1 MKVINIKWDADE
13 KTKKSL
19 PKEIPLHSDFSAE
32 DIDKISDYISDVTGF
47 CHFGFDI
54 DESNEITVL
63 LVEPGKYPREIKI
76 ENTLKAMQDIV
87 GGYIER
93 SMMFDDDV
101 AVICNEEGKIK
112 GLLLNRAIYGQ
123 DEKVIDVIA
132 GTFFLC
138 YAPADSDSFLS
149 MPKALM
155 EKYKEI
161 FKLPEKFAIDQTG
174 KIIATKF
181 DPESNK

>member
-13 KTKKSL
+13 ETKKSL
-19 PKEIPLHSDFSAE
+19 PKEIPLPSDFSAE

-93 SMMFDDDV
+93 FMMFEDDV
-101 AVICNEEGKIK
+101 AVICNEEGKMN
-112 GLLLNRAIYGQ
+112 GMPLNRAVYSEPENVEMSYPQ
-123 DEKVIDVIA
+123 LKAHFRQAEK
-132 GTFFLC
+132 
-138 YAPADSDSFLS
+138 
-149 MPKALM
+149 
-155 EKYKEI
+155 
-161 FKLPEKFAIDQTG
+161 
-174 KIIATKF
+174 
-181 DPESNK
+181 